1 MKRRSYTDPRGQRD
15 NSGNISGGRY
25 ALLVC
30 LIITALA
37 VVAMGLFVPS
47 DGAKNPI
54 EAFMLFARNG
64 FKQGSDSPRRRHG
77 RQRQRFRSG
86 DRAGK
91 RQCDRYGDG
100 RRAFRKRSAGAD
112 RYRSD
117 RFSDDRC
124 SGGADKSDRVL

>member
-54 EAFMLFARNG
+54 EAFMLYRILC
-64 FKQGSDSPRRRHG
+64 P
-77 RQRQRFRSG
+77 QRI
-86 DRAGK
+86 
-91 RQCDRYGDG
+91 
-100 RRAFRKRSAGAD
+100 
-112 RYRSD
+112 
-117 RFSDDRC
+117 
-124 SGGADKSDRVL
+124 

>member
-1 MKRRSYTDPRGQRD
+1 MNRHSDTDPHGQRD
-15 NSGNISGGRY
+15 NSNISGGRY

-64 FKQGSDSPRRRHG
+64 FKQGSDSPGGGTDGSGSASAPSTDPVTEPGSGSATGTVTQTGLPERRPIPE
-77 RQRQRFRSG
+77 
-86 DRAGK
+86 
-91 RQCDRYGDG
+91 
-100 RRAFRKRSAGAD
+100 
-112 RYRSD
+112 
-117 RFSDDRC
+117 
-124 SGGADKSDRVL
+124 